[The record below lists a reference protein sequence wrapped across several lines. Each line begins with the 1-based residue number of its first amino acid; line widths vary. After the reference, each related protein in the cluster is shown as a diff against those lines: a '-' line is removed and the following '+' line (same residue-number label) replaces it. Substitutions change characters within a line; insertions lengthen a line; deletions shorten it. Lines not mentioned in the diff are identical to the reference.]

1 MTCLDAADSYALS
14 NITIVGMRFYPGS
27 YDSLIK
33 SIRTRDETERFMFI
47 VPEVNN
53 TTDSNAIMLSDGRKK
68 IGSVAASEA
77 AVLRRVF
84 EKWRAE
90 RGYDEVV
97 VVQFKYPPSVDTAYD
112 VENFK
117 RLGSFGVKGIYRVHE
132 RLARKFAAKFNV

>member
-1 MTCLDAADSYALS
+1 
-14 NITIVGMRFYPGS
+14 MRFYPGS

-53 TTDSNAIMLSDGRKK
+53 ATDSNAIMLSDGRKK

-97 VVQFKYPPSVDTAYD
+97 VVQFKYPPSVDTTYD